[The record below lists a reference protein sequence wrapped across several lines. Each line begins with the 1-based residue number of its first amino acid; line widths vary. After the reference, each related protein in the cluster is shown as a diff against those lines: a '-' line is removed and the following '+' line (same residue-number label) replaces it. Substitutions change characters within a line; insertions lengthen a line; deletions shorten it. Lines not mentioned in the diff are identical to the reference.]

1 MSNPIRDAIIH
12 GNRLLD
18 ISPWDRFRTTF
29 SLADGKLGILIGR
42 KRIKGIVKFSERI
55 TLTVS
60 CYMDLA
66 FYPFDYQTCPIH
78 LVMVLS
84 WTPRTVCGSTDFM
97 DRRVLNKLRKEPKK
111 LHLDF
116 QQVCWSFP
124 GIIRIQIM
132 NLFKKIKILNCLIS
146 RKFKKVLAL
155 TVRTLLWHIQKSKY

>member
-18 ISPWDRFRTTF
+18 ISPWGRFRTTF

-84 WTPRTVCGSTDFM
+84 WTPRTVCRSTEFVE
-97 DRRVLNKLRKEPKK
+97 RRVLNSYPSAWQLIAKRYKKPHNCTQGPDIRKIFPRTPPKISLRI
-111 LHLDF
+111 F
-116 QQVCWSFP
+116 W
-124 GIIRIQIM
+124 
-132 NLFKKIKILNCLIS
+132 
-146 RKFKKVLAL
+146 
-155 TVRTLLWHIQKSKY
+155 

>member
-29 SLADGKLGILIGR
+29 SLADRKLGILIGR

-84 WTPRTVCGSTDFM
+84 WTLRTVCGSTEFV
-97 DRRVLNKLRKEPKK
+97 DRRGLNKLRKEPKK

-116 QQVCWSFP
+116 QQDNLNSHGITKVIIYMQTMIVGLSRASLGVIP
-124 GIIRIQIM
+124 GR
-132 NLFKKIKILNCLIS
+132 LELIF
-146 RKFKKVLAL
+146 R
-155 TVRTLLWHIQKSKY
+155 